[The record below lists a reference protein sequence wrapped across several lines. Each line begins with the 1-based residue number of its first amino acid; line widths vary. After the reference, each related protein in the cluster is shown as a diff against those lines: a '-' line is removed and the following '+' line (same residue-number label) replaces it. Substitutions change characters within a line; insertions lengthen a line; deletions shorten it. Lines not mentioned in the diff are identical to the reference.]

1 VARKRRQ
8 PSLVTKTMTLAMD
21 AASTVAARTRM
32 MSAPEL
38 QGTAELAAEMRR
50 MTQEKF
56 EAAWLGLFEAQ
67 SAWMKLVLRSA
78 TGGIAGPAA
87 LANGLNSVAEAA
99 MRPARKT
106 AHANAIRLAARSP
119 RR

>member
-1 VARKRRQ
+1 MARNRRQ
-8 PSLVTKTMTLAMD
+8 TSLATKTMALAAD

-50 MTQEKF
+50 MTQEKW
-56 EAAWLGLFEAQ
+56 EAAWLGLLGAQ
-67 SAWMKLVLRSA
+67 SAWMKLMMRTA

-87 LANGLNSVAEAA
+87 LASGLNAVAEAA
-99 MRPARKT
+99 MRPTRKT
-106 AHANAIRLAARSP
+106 AHANAVRLAARSP